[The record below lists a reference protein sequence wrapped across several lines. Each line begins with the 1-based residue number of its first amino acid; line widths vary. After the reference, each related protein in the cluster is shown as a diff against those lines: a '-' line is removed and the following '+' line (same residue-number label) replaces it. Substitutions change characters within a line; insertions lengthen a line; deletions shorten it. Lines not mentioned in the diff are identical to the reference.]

1 MMIWFVSLL
10 LVVTMFLLVTEIIPI
25 DVTALGVLVI
35 LMVSRILSPAEA
47 LAGFANPAVITVGS
61 MFMLSRG
68 LMRTGA
74 LGFVSEK
81 MIDYSRGDDKRILAM
96 AMVGT
101 AIPSAFLNNTPV
113 VVLFV
118 SIIMSVCCEYGLS
131 PSKYLIP
138 VSFSSIIAGTCTLI
152 GTSTNI
158 IVSDLSLK
166 NGYGAIQMF
175 ELSPLG
181 APLAIL
187 VMVVLFFISPRLTPQ
202 HKAPVCELKGE
213 DAPRYLAELAVTP
226 ESELIGHEPQ
236 SFFHESHPSIEV
248 FEVIRGSSIH
258 LPDRERL
265 EISAGDLLFVKGTA
279 NDLVAILHDRIVDL
293 PHRTEELNFRA
304 HDENSLIVELIVPP
318 QSKLIG
324 EQPIQ
329 SGLQQELGIQII
341 AVKRKGVH
349 YTRQKLTHLKM
360 AIGDVLLI
368 HCSREKLEELRN
380 NVDVMVLEDVHHRL
394 INKKKAP
401 VALAIFAAMI
411 VAATAGL
418 MSIVAAAVTAVFLMI
433 LSKCL
438 QLRDAYRSLD
448 VKVLLLII
456 GTIALGTA
464 MEKTGTAKVYAD
476 AFLTPLRGQSPTVI
490 LSAFILLTSLITHII
505 SNNAT
510 AVLLLPIAIS
520 TALSLQ
526 VDPRPFIIG
535 VCFGASCCYA
545 SPLGYQTNLLV
556 YGPGGYRFAD
566 FIKLG
571 VPLVLATW
579 LLSSVAIPLIWHF

>member
-1 MMIWFVSLL
+1 MIVWTISLIL
-10 LVVTMFLLVTEIIPI
+10 AVTIFLLVTERIPI
-25 DVTALGVLVI
+25 DVTAVGLLVVL
-35 LMVSRILSPAEA
+35 MASGILSPAEA
-47 LAGFANPAVITVGS
+47 LRGFSNPAVITVGS

-74 LGFVSEK
+74 LAFVSEK
-81 MIDYSRGDDKRILAM
+81 MIEYSQGNDKRILLLAM
-96 AMVGT
+96 LGT

-138 VSFSSIIAGTCTLI
+138 VSFSSIIAGTSTLI

-158 IVSDLSLK
+158 IVSDLSIK
-166 NGYGAIQMF
+166 YGYNGIQMF

-181 APLAIL
+181 GLLAVVVITFLYFFSPLL
-187 VMVVLFFISPRLTPQ
+187 MPQ

-213 DAPRYLAELAVTP
+213 AAPRYLAELSVNP
-226 ESELIGHEPQ
+226 EGRLIGLEPLSFFSEQYPTIELFELI
-236 SFFHESHPSIEV
+236 
-248 FEVIRGSSIH
+248 RGPVIH

-265 EISAGDLLFVKGTA
+265 SVRTDDILFVKGSA
-279 NDLVAILHDRIVDL
+279 NDLIGILHEGIVEL
-293 PHRTEELNFRA
+293 AHKVEELNFKA
-304 HDENSLIVELIVPP
+304 HDESSIIVELIIPP
-318 QSKLIG
+318 ESKLVG

-329 SGLQQELGIQII
+329 ADLQTELGIQFI
-341 AVKRKGVH
+341 AVKRKGIH
-349 YTRQKLTHLKM
+349 YTRQKLRNLKLST
-360 AIGDVLLI
+360 GDVLLI

-380 NVDVMVLEDVHHRL
+380 NPDVMVLEDIHHR
-394 INKKKAP
+394 IVNKKKAP
-401 VALAIFAAMI
+401 IALVIFAAMI
-411 VAATAGL
+411 VAASAGL
-418 MSIVAAAVTAVFLMI
+418 MNIVVAAVTAVFLMI
-433 LSKCL
+433 ITRCL
-438 QLRDAYRSLD
+438 QLRDAYRSVD

-456 GTIALGTA
+456 GTIALGAA
-464 MEKTGTAKVYAD
+464 MEKTGTARIYAD
-476 AFLTPLRGQSPTVI
+476 AFLTPFRDQSPALV
-490 LSAFILLTSLITHII
+490 LSAFILLTSIISHII

-520 TALSLQ
+520 TALSLD

-545 SPLGYQTNLLV
+545 SPIGYQTNLLV

-566 FIKLG
+566 FLKLG
-571 VPLVLATW
+571 IPLVIITW
-579 LLSSVAIPLIWHF
+579 ILSSLLIPYIWHF